1 MEWKIRAYRKKKK
14 KKKKRCSI
22 AITAL
27 ELEGVGLFIWGRT
40 RVS

>member
-1 MEWKIRAYRKKKK
+1 MEWKIRAYRKK

-27 ELEGVGLFIWGRT
+27 ELEGVGLFIWERR